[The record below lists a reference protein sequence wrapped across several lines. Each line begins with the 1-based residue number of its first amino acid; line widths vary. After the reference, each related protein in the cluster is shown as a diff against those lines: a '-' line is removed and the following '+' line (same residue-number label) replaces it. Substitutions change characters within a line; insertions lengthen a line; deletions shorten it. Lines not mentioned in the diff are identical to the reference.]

1 VQYLIAY
8 HAKLFFYKENIYFK
22 EVLNEQEQEIFV
34 RELQKILQEVG
45 PEMIVA
51 LDTPLVVKEM
61 MLSILRNGWPVQF
74 KTAELEEV
82 PLVTVKENYR
92 PGKAVTVELL
102 LEEARETLPDGGEF
116 FASTSVGTAQTTV
129 VKRKTAQTIWDIV
142 VREEGTLE
150 KVVTRLKPY
159 QLKVQV
165 FYQDKNQK
173 ITMTDLNVISS
184 VLGKLKRNKALKRKF
199 KQGGVS

>member
-1 VQYLIAY
+1 
-8 HAKLFFYKENIYFK
+8 
-22 EVLNEQEQEIFV
+22 
-34 RELQKILQEVG
+34 
-45 PEMIVA
+45 
-51 LDTPLVVKEM
+51 
-61 MLSILRNGWPVQF
+61 
-74 KTAELEEV
+74 
-82 PLVTVKENYR
+82 
-92 PGKAVTVELL
+92 
-102 LEEARETLPDGGEF
+102 
-116 FASTSVGTAQTTV
+116 
-129 VKRKTAQTIWDIV
+129 QTIWDIV

-173 ITMTDLNVISS
+173 ITMTDLNVIKS

>member
-1 VQYLIAY
+1 
-8 HAKLFFYKENIYFK
+8 FK

-92 PGKAVTVELL
+92 PGKVVTVELL
-102 LEEARETLPDGGEF
+102 LEEARETLPEGGEF
-116 FASTSVGTAQTTV
+116 FASTSVGTAQTKV